1 MKMLLLSLQLALVL
15 VITNARAEDSPIA
28 LYIAVPTH
36 NGERRI
42 DNIEHIFQDN
52 TAHFDVVVANTSD
65 KPQRIWRE
73 WCSWG
78 YFGLTFEF
86 TDENSKKWVAEKE
99 GQIWTV
105 NAPDWWTLEPHESL
119 VIEVYFADSKIWR
132 GFPSP
137 DNGSQTVT
145 MQAILKFKPD
155 HTASQNNIWTGR
167 VVSKPEKV
175 IFSHLKVGAEGA

>member
-1 MKMLLLSLQLALVL
+1 MLLLAIPFALAL
-15 VITNARAEDSPIA
+15 VITNAMAEDSPIA
-28 LYIAVPTH
+28 LYIAVPIH

-42 DNIEHIFQDN
+42 ENIEYIFQDN
-52 TAHFDVVVANTSD
+52 TAHFDVIVTNTSD

-86 TDENSKKWVAEKE
+86 KDENGKKWFAKKE
-99 GQIWTV
+99 GQDWTV

-145 MQAILKFKPD
+145 MQAILEFKPD
-155 HTASQNNIWTGR
+155 DIARQDSVWTGR
-167 VVSKPEKV
+167 VVSKAEKV
-175 IFSHLKVGAEGA
+175 IFDHWKAGAK